1 MKPKILL
8 LLNLTVIFLIV
19 MFGNGMTPKLGSSSG
34 NGNPAILLFF
44 PLFILFII
52 LVFQWFQLFRNKK
65 SNMKLN
71 IALLILLIS
80 HIIVGIYYQ
89 IKSYHRY
96 RELLTKVFID
106 EFGYFD
112 KIHIDSI
119 TSAFSIHINNQYY
132 NWNTYFLL
140 INVSVL
146 IWLCSTIIMS
156 LFNKRS

>member
-1 MKPKILL
+1 MKPKIYL

-19 MFGNGMTPKLGSSSG
+19 MFGNGMTLKLGSSSG
-34 NGNPAILLFF
+34 NGNSAILLFF

-71 IALLILLIS
+71 IALVILLIS

-89 IKSYHRY
+89 TKSYHRY
-96 RELLTKVFID
+96 RLTEVFID
-106 EFGYFD
+106 QFGYFD

-119 TSAFSIHINNQYY
+119 TSAFSIHINNQYF

-140 INVSVL
+140 INVSML
-146 IWLCSTIIMS
+146 IWFCSTIIMS
-156 LFNKRS
+156 LFNKKS